1 MNGDDYMQQPK
12 VWFITGA
19 SSGLGYEFTKAA
31 LENGDRVVGVARSI
45 KSLNDL
51 QEKYPESLWAIGADV
66 TNKLAVEA
74 TVKMAADYFDRI
86 DIVVNCAGRLI
97 LGMVE
102 EFSEEDVRKIMDV
115 NFYGALF
122 VTQAVLPIL
131 RAQKSGHI
139 IQISSIG
146 AMITGPM
153 SGIYSASKCALEGF
167 SEALAQEVKDF
178 GINVT
183 MVEPGGYWT
192 RLYLDMETS
201 KSNPAYDDLKA
212 KFADAESVD
221 SDPKLAADAIMKLVA
236 MKNPPLRLI
245 LGKTVYEYAK
255 ENAKSRLDE
264 WEKNKEI
271 TFAAEK
277 ATPPPAGYGES

>member
-1 MNGDDYMQQPK
+1 MQRSK

-45 KSLNDL
+45 KNLDDL
-51 QEKYPESLWAIGADV
+51 QEKYPESLWTIGADV
-66 TNKLAVEA
+66 TNKQAVET
-74 TVKMAADYFDRI
+74 TVKMAADYFGRI

-131 RAQKSGHI
+131 RAQESGHI

-146 AMITGPM
+146 ALITGPM

-212 KFADAESVD
+212 KFADTESVD

-236 MKNPPLRLI
+236 MNNPPLRLI

-264 WEKNKEI
+264 WEENKEI

-277 ATPPPAGYGES
+277 ATQPPDGYGE